1 MTKLLINA
9 FVKNNDDVKNPVVRG
24 AYGFVAGVVG
34 IVCNILLCVA
44 KMLVGILSGSVSIT
58 ADALNN
64 LSDAT
69 SSIVTL
75 LGFHIS
81 KKPADE
87 DHPFGHARFE
97 YLSGLAVAGLIL
109 IIGFELATSS
119 IEKIIHP
126 TDVSFSALLVVVM
139 LGSVAVK
146 FWLYL
151 FNKNVSKRISSNT
164 IMATALDARNDVV
177 TTFAVLVGAVIT
189 ELSGVNLDG
198 YIGVVVAIFI
208 IISGVNTAKD
218 TIKPLLGEPA
228 SEELIN
234 LISDNITSYDE
245 RILGIHDL
253 MVHDYGPGQI
263 FASVH
268 AEIDRNED
276 VMVMHE
282 VLDNIERMFAE
293 KHRIQLVIH
302 YDPIVTDDEEL
313 NKMKS
318 VIVTELGEI
327 DPRFKIHDFRM
338 VKGHEHTN
346 LIFDLVVPSELDDKH
361 KEIKAMLDAKLAE
374 HEHKYYTVITFDSE
388 SFNTMN

>member
-1 MTKLLINA
+1 MTKLLIKA
-9 FVKNNDDVKNPVVRG
+9 FVKNSDDTKNPTVRG

-34 IVCNILLCVA
+34 IVCNILLCVS
-44 KMLVGILSGSVSIT
+44 KMLVGIFSGSVSIT

-75 LGFHIS
+75 LGFHVS

-87 DHPFGHARFE
+87 EHPFGHARFE

-119 IEKIIHP
+119 VEKIIHP
-126 TDVSFSALLVVVM
+126 TEVNFSATLVVVM
-139 LGSVAVK
+139 ICSMVVK
-146 FWLYL
+146 FWLFL
-151 FNKNVSKRISSNT
+151 FNKKVSEKISSNT
-164 IMATALDARNDVV
+164 IMATALDARNDVI
-177 TTFAVLVGAVIT
+177 TTFAVLLGVVIT

-208 IISGVNTAKD
+208 LISGVNTAKD

-228 SEELIN
+228 DEELIK
-234 LISDNITSYDE
+234 LISDEITAFDP

-276 VMVMHE
+276 VMIMHE
-282 VLDNIERMFAE
+282 ILDNIERMFAE

-302 YDPIVTDDEEL
+302 YDPIVTDDDEL
-313 NKMKS
+313 NLMKS
-318 VIVTELGEI
+318 VIVKELAEI
-327 DPRFKIHDFRM
+327 DKRLKIHDFRM
-338 VKGHEHTN
+338 VKGTEHTN
-346 LIFDLVVPSELDDKH
+346 LIFDLVLPSEFDGKH
-361 KEIKAMLDAKLAE
+361 KEIKAVLDSKLSE
-374 HEHKYYTVITFDSE
+374 KGHKYYTVITFDRE

>member
-1 MTKLLINA
+1 MTKFLIKT
-9 FVKNNDDVKNPVVRG
+9 FVKNCDDTKNPAVRG

-44 KMLVGILSGSVSIT
+44 KMFVGLVSGSVSIT

-81 KKPADE
+81 KKPADD

-119 IEKIIHP
+119 FEKIIHP
-126 TDVSFSALLVVVM
+126 TDVSFSKILVIVM
-139 LGSVAVK
+139 LGSCLVK
-146 FWLYL
+146 LWLFV
-151 FNKNVSKRISSNT
+151 FNRKISKIISSNT
-164 IMATALDARNDVV
+164 IYATALDARNDVV

-189 ELSGVNLDG
+189 ELSGVILDG

-208 IISGVNTAKD
+208 LISGVNTAKD

-228 SEELIN
+228 SEELIK
-234 LISDNITSYDE
+234 LISDNILAYDN

-282 VLDNIERMFAE
+282 VLDNIERMFGE

-313 NKMKS
+313 NEMKT
-318 VIVTELGEI
+318 VIVTELGQI
-327 DPRFKIHDFRM
+327 DKRFKIHDFRM
-338 VKGHEHTN
+338 VKGNEHTN
-346 LIFDLVVPSELDDKH
+346 LIFDLVVPNGYEEKH
-361 KEIKAMLDAKLAE
+361 KEIQAMLDARLSQIG
-374 HEHKYYTVITFDSE
+374 HKYYTVITFDSE